1 MTKQNIKKINPFII
15 PGIKPIYKTKI
26 KVPPIEDHLIILN
39 SVSEYFNIPIKD
51 IKKITHKRDFSHPR
65 MIAVYLMCNMTTLS
79 LNQIAKVLTN
89 DGDKTRHYSTMIN
102 ARESIKESC
111 QVDISCEREV
121 SNIISIIEEKFK
133 SIHNEI

>member
-39 SVSEYFNIPIKD
+39 SVSEYFNIPIED
-51 IKKITHKRDFSHPR
+51 IKKITHRRDFSHPR
-65 MIAVYLMCNMTTLS
+65 MIAVYLMCNMTKLS

-102 ARESIKESC
+102 AGESIKESC
-111 QVDISCEREV
+111 QVDLSCEREV